1 MVLGFTLAACSGGE
15 YKPGSRVLV
24 SPPPPAEAPASV
36 VEKVAAIPQLGVDKA
51 LLVSASQATPQ
62 GGGQPLGVAL
72 KDPGGS
78 GQYAF
83 DPSKLSFKVSDSI
96 SFTLRSE
103 TEFHTFTSDGLGID
117 QAVDAGQA
125 VTFSFTFT
133 KPGTYRLI
141 CIPHESL
148 GMVGTITVSQ

>member
-1 MVLGFTLAACSGGE
+1 MLWVTLAACSGGE
-15 YKPGSRVLV
+15 DKPGGRVLV

-36 VEKVAAIPQLGVDKA
+36 VGKVAAIPQLGVDKS
-51 LLVSASQATPQ
+51 LLVSPSQAAPPS
-62 GGGQPLGVAL
+62 GGQPFAVAL
-72 KDPGGS
+72 KDAGGS

-83 DPSKLSFKVSDSI
+83 VPSNLSFKVSDSI
-96 SFTLRSE
+96 SFTLKSE
-103 TEFHTFTSDGLGID
+103 TEFHTFTSHDLGID

-133 KPGTYRLI
+133 KAGTYRFI